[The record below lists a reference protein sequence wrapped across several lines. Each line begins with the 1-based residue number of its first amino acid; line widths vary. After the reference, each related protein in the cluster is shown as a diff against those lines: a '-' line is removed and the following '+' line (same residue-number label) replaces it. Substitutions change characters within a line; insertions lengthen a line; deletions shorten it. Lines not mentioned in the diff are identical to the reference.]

1 MVYLLMTVELFLIK
15 KEHGAAFTLE
25 DFFTMLKDSIIVDQ
39 LVKRWAFGSCR
50 RRARRSI
57 IRSSRSA
64 IVQVPNV
71 SLQIAESAEVLPASC
86 TLMHCDV
93 HLLDTWPEVRNCAIC
108 SVFILF
114 WEVT

>member
-15 KEHGAAFTLE
+15 KEHGTAFTLE
-25 DFFTMLKDSIIVDQ
+25 DFFAMLEDSIIVDQ

-64 IVQVPNV
+64 IVHIPDVA
-71 SLQIAESAEVLPASC
+71 LQIAESAEVLPARY

-93 HLLDTWPEVRNCAIC
+93 HRLDT
-108 SVFILF
+108 
-114 WEVT
+114 

>member
-15 KEHGAAFTLE
+15 KEHDTAFTLE
-25 DFFTMLKDSIIVDQ
+25 DFFAMLEDSIIVDQ

-57 IRSSRSA
+57 IRSCRSA
-64 IVQVPNV
+64 IVHIPHVA
-71 SLQIAESAEVLPASC
+71 LKIAESAEVLPARY

-93 HLLDTWPEVRNCAIC
+93 HPWTLGPK
-108 SVFILF
+108 
-114 WEVT
+114 